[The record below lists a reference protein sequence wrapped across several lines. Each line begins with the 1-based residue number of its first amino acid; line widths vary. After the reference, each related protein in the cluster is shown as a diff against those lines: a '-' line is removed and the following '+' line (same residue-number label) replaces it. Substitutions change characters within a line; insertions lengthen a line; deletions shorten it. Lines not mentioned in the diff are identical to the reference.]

1 MKQVDSNLPLLGNKC
16 SFLLRLHPGFSFS
29 GITHVQLPIASSE
42 SPNMAALVAAQTRL
56 CSIWEAACVRLLPAS
71 LCLFSFNTAGPNSE
85 RSWKSL
91 RGSLGRLDSASSR
104 LCESFLAFV
113 PADRWVI
120 VWHIFFN
127 LDVVLIQIKPC
138 SFRLMF
144 NSALQFIV
152 VPRLCQRK
160 EKKL

>member
-1 MKQVDSNLPLLGNKC
+1 MKSHLLLPGTTLSRVVCVSVLHSLSALSFLVNKRSLYHMKQVDSNLPLLGNKC

-42 SPNMAALVAAQTRL
+42 SPNMAALVTEQTRL

-120 VWHIFFN
+120 VWHF
-127 LDVVLIQIKPC
+127 
-138 SFRLMF
+138 
-144 NSALQFIV
+144 
-152 VPRLCQRK
+152 
-160 EKKL
+160 